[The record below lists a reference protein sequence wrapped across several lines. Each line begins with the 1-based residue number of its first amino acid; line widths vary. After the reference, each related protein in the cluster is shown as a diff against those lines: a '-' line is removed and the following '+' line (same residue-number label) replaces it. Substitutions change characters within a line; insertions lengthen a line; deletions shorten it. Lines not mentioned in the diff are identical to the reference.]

1 MKKTLRILCFIML
14 SPLLALMWL
23 WGFLVFPLMGLQTRD
38 DIDRE

>member
-1 MKKTLRILCFIML
+1 MRKLLIILL